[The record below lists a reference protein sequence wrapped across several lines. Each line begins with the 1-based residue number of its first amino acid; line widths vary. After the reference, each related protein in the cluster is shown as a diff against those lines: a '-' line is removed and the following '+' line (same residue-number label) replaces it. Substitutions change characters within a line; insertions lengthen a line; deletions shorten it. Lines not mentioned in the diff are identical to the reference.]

1 MTTTITKEKRKTMI
15 DSEYKAV
22 VQRLVDAIINSK
34 YILREAVQAELE
46 QNLNKINFENV
57 VKVLSRYG
65 EIAQNKELDGKH
77 IAVICKGDPEMTIQ
91 ILLAA
96 LRNNI
101 HIKLVTLNYHIINNC
116 IFTLFSE
123 VMQDIKLPNIYLNY
137 NENYFEQ
144 DIIEKNQSFDKIIY
158 IGDYFDYQNFEY
170 FCSNENLVFWND
182 NNIKVLMSRAD
193 YKEEYKEMVKFAY
206 TNNIELE
213 VYDYEEDFF
222 DEVEEGEFAIIY
234 TKENEEKFLEKIN
247 PRILKFNE
255 FNFEDFKFKV
265 NDLILGLD
273 FSVKV

>member
-1 MTTTITKEKRKTMI
+1 MT
-15 DSEYKAV
+15 DNEYKTI
-22 VQRLVDAIINSK
+22 VQRLVDAIMSSK
-34 YILREAVQAELE
+34 YILREAVQEE
-46 QNLNKINFENV
+46 FEKNLNKINFENV
-57 VKVLSRYG
+57 VKIISKYG
-65 EIAQNKELDGKH
+65 EIEQRKELDGKQ
-77 IAVICKGDPEMTIQ
+77 IAIICKGDPEMTVQ

-96 LRNNI
+96 LRNNV
-101 HIKLVTLNYHIINNC
+101 HVRLVTLNYHIINNC

-123 VMQDIKLPNIYLNY
+123 VMQDIKIPNVYLNY
-137 NENYFEQ
+137 EENYFEQ
-144 DIIEKNQSFDKIIY
+144 DVIENSQSFDKIIY

-170 FCSNENLVFWND
+170 FCSSENVVFWND
-182 NNIKVLMSRAD
+182 NNIKVLMSRVE

-222 DEVEEGEFAIIY
+222 EELEKGEFAIIY
-234 TKENEEKFLEKIN
+234 TNENEEKFLEKIN
-247 PRILKFNE
+247 PRIVRFNE